1 MFIIGVDLG
10 QAGDYTAISVIE
22 ANDTGL
28 LIRHLDRLPL
38 GMPYPEQVEHITK
51 LFNMVHNPVL
61 VIDKTGVGRP
71 VFDLLTMLNPIGLTI
86 TGGNDERRDGKNW
99 NVPKRDLIHGL
110 VIAFQN
116 GNIKISSALPHA
128 ETLIR
133 ELTNFKLKVNIKTGH
148 DSYEAWRE
156 GVHDDLVLSVAMA
169 VHVAKNLH
177 KTRGV
182 IVGPT
187 FEQKNDPNYRPRSY
201 GSKNGRVIIGH
212 GSG

>member
-22 ANDTGL
+22 SGVTSGL
-28 LIRHLDRLPL
+28 QVRHLERIPL
-38 GMPYPEQVEHITK
+38 GTPYPEQVGHIVK
-51 LFNMVHNPVL
+51 LYSRVKNPVL

-71 VFDLLTMLNPIGLTI
+71 VSDLLAKLNPIGI
-86 TGGNDERRDGKNW
+86 SIHGGNEETRDGKNW
-99 NVPKRDLIHGL
+99 HVPKRDLIHGL
-110 VIAFQN
+110 MISYQN
-116 GNIKISSALPHA
+116 GDIKVSSALPDA
-128 ETLIR
+128 DTLTR

-187 FEQKNDPNYRPRSY
+187 FEQMNDPNYRPAMY
-201 GSKNGRVIIGH
+201 GKTSRVIIGH